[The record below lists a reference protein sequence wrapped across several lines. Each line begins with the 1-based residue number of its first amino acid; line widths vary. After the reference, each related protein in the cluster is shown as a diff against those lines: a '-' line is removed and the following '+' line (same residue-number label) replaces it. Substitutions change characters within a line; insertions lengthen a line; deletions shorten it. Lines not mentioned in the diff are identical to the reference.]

1 MTAHQA
7 ERRSIDRSWGK
18 DLNCLWT
25 LDLDGRILH
34 LNEASA
40 RFSDV
45 TAREAVGTF
54 WRDHWPEESSFS
66 LDRAFAAATR
76 GGVARFRSFDQRK
89 LRTASYFEAIV
100 APVFGPDGQVSAI
113 TAVAQNVTEGVESAA
128 LMASVVQS
136 LPSPLTVTAADTG
149 RYVLWNRAA
158 EAAFGVDAEQA
169 LGRTPNELFA
179 ADLATAVS
187 GAEAGQL
194 GMGETRVT
202 HGVRLP
208 EAMGGAVYDIKS
220 MATFD
225 DQGPRHVINLA
236 EDITGR
242 LAQAEALQQ
251 ALEATERASQAKSA
265 FLANMSHEV
274 RTPMNSIVACADLLS
289 RANLDPAAREQVEMI
304 DLAGRTLRRL
314 LDDVLDVVQMEAEK
328 LRIEPKPFKMQDL
341 ARTVEAAARG
351 ELTGSEVTFAFTCPP
366 ALQDVMG
373 DEVRLGQVLSNLVG
387 NAIKFTDRGEVALD
401 IEEIAPGRVR
411 FEVRDTGV
419 GFSSADKDRIFERFQ
434 QADNSMTRRFGGVG
448 LGLTIARDLVALMGG
463 TLDCDSAPGV
473 GSRFWFTLPLPAAD
487 EGRDLETD
495 LSEGAGDQ
503 AVLSDGLL
511 KVLVA
516 DDHPANRRIVEIMLD
531 GSAEVISVE
540 NGLEAVEVF
549 QRQRPDLVL
558 MDMQMPVM
566 DGLAAIEEIRR
577 LEIAAGQTRLP
588 IIMLTANAA
597 EEHVHASLRAGA
609 DRHLAKPIT
618 AETLFTALQAV
629 LN

>member
-1 MTAHQA
+1 M
-7 ERRSIDRSWGK
+7 
-18 DLNCLWT
+18 NCLWT
-25 LDLDGRILH
+25 LGLDGRILH
-34 LNEASA
+34 LNEASE
-40 RFSDV
+40 RFSGV
-45 TAREAVGTF
+45 AASEAVGTF
-54 WRDHWPEESSFS
+54 WRAHWPEESSFS

-76 GGVARFRSFDQRK
+76 GGVARFRSFDRRK

-100 APVFGPDGQVSAI
+100 APVFDADGQVSAI

-169 LGRTPNELFA
+169 LGRTPTELFA

-187 GAEAGQL
+187 GIDAEQL
-194 GMGETRVT
+194 GMGETRVA

-208 EAMGGAVYDIKS
+208 ETMGGTVYDIKS

-225 DQGPRHVINLA
+225 DQGPRHVISLA
-236 EDITGR
+236 EDITER
-242 LAQAEALQQ
+242 LAQAEALQH

-274 RTPMNSIVACADLLS
+274 RTPMNSIIACADMLS
-289 RANLDPAAREQVEMI
+289 RADLDPAAREQVEMI
-304 DLAGRTLRRL
+304 GLAGRTLRRL
-314 LDDVLDVVQMEAEK
+314 LDDILDVVQMEAEK
-328 LRIEPKPFKMQDL
+328 LRIEPKSFKIQDL
-341 ARTVEAAARG
+341 ARTVEAAARS
-351 ELTGSEVTFAFTCPP
+351 ELVGREVTFAIACSPS
-366 ALQDVMG
+366 LQNVMG
-373 DEVRLGQVLSNLVG
+373 DDVRLGQVLSNLVG
-387 NAIKFTDRGEVALD
+387 NAIKFTARGEVALD
-401 IEEIAPGRVR
+401 IEEIAPGQIR
-411 FEVRDTGV
+411 FEVRDTGL

-448 LGLTIARDLVALMGG
+448 LGLTIAHDLVALMGG
-463 TLDCDSAPGV
+463 RLDCESTPGV
-473 GSRFWFTLPLPAAD
+473 GSRFWFTLPLPPLENGDAV
-487 EGRDLETD
+487 ETD
-495 LSEGAGDQ
+495 VSQGPGEESVLSE
-503 AVLSDGLL
+503 GLL

-540 NGLEAVEVF
+540 NGQEAVQVF

-597 EEHVHASLRAGA
+597 EEHVRASLRAGA

-629 LN
+629 LS